1 MTAGPRL
8 RSAITPGR
16 EGTDGQSDTDCCDRR
31 PMTVSPMLLPLDVLG
46 ARESAGTVTFGLWL
60 PWVSAADGNSV
71 SVKVIHERD
80 QFLQDIPCTEVA
92 MSHGIRAPHGDF
104 WSVTVPIA
112 GTPPPTPRSAWG
124 GPGRYVFRYQIDNPN
139 VGTLDWIIDPF
150 GREFGV
156 GRMSAFTLGYQPY
169 AWSAAEA
176 GWRTPALAD
185 LIVYEVN
192 IAELGGDLDRARELL
207 AYLADLGVNAI
218 EVMPLSN
225 AGASVDWGYL
235 PIGYF
240 GVDERFG
247 RRSDF
252 QALVDVAHQ
261 HGIAV
266 IVDVVYGHTGVGFPY
281 YDAYTR
287 LRYHENPF
295 MGPFA
300 KDYFSNF
307 GKSTD
312 FGRPLTRDYFF
323 SVNHHWLEVYHVDG
337 FRYDCVPNYWD
348 GPLGVGYASL
358 VHDTYQLAKANLAG
372 PPSHWS
378 RFDGGQGEPLR
389 LIQCAEQLEGPE
401 EILQTT
407 YSNCTWQNG
416 MFDAARSVAR
426 GDRDRLTDWGL
437 RLGLAG
443 YPEQA
448 DSNGDVIPKSAL
460 QYLEN
465 HDHERFI
472 CNFGLSNQD
481 EAGNPLFLEG
491 DRARWFML
499 QPYLIATLM
508 SKGIPMLWQ
517 GEEFGENYFLPD
529 FGAGRVALLRPPRWD
544 YFYDEEGRGVVSLV
558 RKLIRLRRERA
569 QLRLGRYFFFNH
581 WERYQSHG
589 VLLFAR
595 YNDTDYTVV
604 AVNTTDAEQTVPF
617 WFPIAGDYVEEL
629 HGGDVGLKAVAALEE
644 TPLTIP
650 SHYGRIW
657 TSPTH

>member
-8 RSAITPGR
+8 RGAITPGR

-80 QFLQDIPCTEVA
+80 QFLQDIPCSEFA
-92 MSHGIRAPHGDF
+92 MSHGIRAAHGDF

-124 GPGRYVFRYQIDNPN
+124 SPGRYVFATRSTTRTSARSTGSSIRSR
-139 VGTLDWIIDPF
+139 
-150 GREFGV
+150 REFGV

-192 IAELGGDLDRARELL
+192 IAELGGDLDRASEFL

-247 RRSDF
+247 KRSDF

-378 RFDGGQGEPLR
+378 RFDGGAGRAVAIDPVRRATRRPRRDPADDVLQLH
-389 LIQCAEQLEGPE
+389 LAERHVRRG
-401 EILQTT
+401 TV
-407 YSNCTWQNG
+407 G
-416 MFDAARSVAR
+416 GARRPRPAY
-426 GDRDRLTDWGL
+426 
-437 RLGLAG
+437 RLGLASWPCRLSRASRQQRRRHSQVCLAVSG
-443 YPEQA
+443 EPRPRA
-448 DSNGDVIPKSAL
+448 IHL
-460 QYLEN
+460 QL
-465 HDHERFI
+465 
-472 CNFGLSNQD
+472 
-481 EAGNPLFLEG
+481 
-491 DRARWFML
+491 RAK
-499 QPYLIATLM
+499 Q
-508 SKGIPMLWQ
+508 S
-517 GEEFGENYFLPD
+517 
-529 FGAGRVALLRPPRWD
+529 
-544 YFYDEEGRGVVSLV
+544 GRGGQPALP
-558 RKLIRLRRERA
+558 
-569 QLRLGRYFFFNH
+569 GR
-581 WERYQSHG
+581 
-589 VLLFAR
+589 
-595 YNDTDYTVV
+595 
-604 AVNTTDAEQTVPF
+604 
-617 WFPIAGDYVEEL
+617 
-629 HGGDVGLKAVAALEE
+629 
-644 TPLTIP
+644 
-650 SHYGRIW
+650 
-657 TSPTH
+657 

>member
-1 MTAGPRL
+1 M
-8 RSAITPGR
+8 
-16 EGTDGQSDTDCCDRR
+16 
-31 PMTVSPMLLPLDVLG
+31 SPTLLPLDVLG
-46 ARESAGTVTFGLWL
+46 AVETAGTVTFGLWL
-60 PWVSAADGNSV
+60 PWVSDADCNGV
-71 SVKVIHERD
+71 SVKIIHERD
-80 QFLQDIPCTEVA
+80 QFLQDIPVREFA
-92 MSHGIRAPHGDF
+92 MSHSIRPPHGDF
-104 WSVTVPIA
+104 WSVTVPIT
-112 GTPPPTPRSAWG
+112 GTPPSTSRSAWG
-124 GPGRYVFRYQIDNPN
+124 SPGRYVYRYQIDNPN

-150 GREFGV
+150 AREFGA

-169 AWSAAEA
+169 PWSPAEMD
-176 GWRTPALAD
+176 WRTPLLVD
-185 LIVYEVN
+185 LVVYEVN
-192 IAELGGDLDRARELL
+192 VAELGGDLDRAKEFLD
-207 AYLADLGVNAI
+207 YLADLGVNAI

-247 RRSDF
+247 KRSDF
-252 QALVDVAHQ
+252 QALVEAAHQ
-261 HGIAV
+261 RGIAV
-266 IVDVVYGHTGVGFPY
+266 IVDVVYGHTGVDFPY

-312 FGRPLTRDYFF
+312 FRRPLTRDYFF
-323 SVNHHWLEVYHVDG
+323 SVNHHWLEVYHIDG

-348 GPLGVGYASL
+348 GPLGVGYAEL
-358 VHDTYQLAKANLAG
+358 VYETYQLTKTQVGG

-378 RFDGGQGEPLR
+378 RFDGGPNEPLH
-389 LIQCAEQLEGPE
+389 LIQCAEQLESPE
-401 EILQTT
+401 EILRTT
-407 YSNCTWQNG
+407 YSNCTWQNATL
-416 MFDAARSVAR
+416 DAAKSVAQ
-426 GDRDRLTDWGL
+426 GDRSRLADWGL
-437 RLGLAG
+437 SLGLFA

-448 DSNGDVIPKSAL
+448 DSNGDVIPKTAL

-472 CNFGLSNQD
+472 CNFGLNNAD

-491 DRARWFML
+491 DRSRWFKL

-517 GEEFGENYFLPD
+517 GEEFAENYFLPD
-529 FGAGRVALLRPPRWD
+529 FGTGRVALLRPLRWD
-544 YFYDEEGRGVVSLV
+544 FFYDEAGQGVVSLV
-558 RKLIRLRRERA
+558 RKLLGLRRERP
-569 QLRLGRYFFFNH
+569 QLRQGRYFFFNH
-581 WERYQSHG
+581 WDRYQSRG

-595 YNDTDYTVV
+595 YHDTDYTLV
-604 AVNTTDAEQTVPF
+604 AVNTSDTEQTVPF
-617 WFPIAGDYVEEL
+617 WFPIAGDYAEEL
-629 HGGDVGLKAVAALEE
+629 HGGDLGLKAVVALQE
-644 TPLTIP
+644 TPLVIP
-650 SHYGRIW
+650 SYYGRIW